1 MWALVRPRRWL
12 LLGGLLLMTVNRAAG
27 LVLPVSTKFLIDD
40 VVGHKRLDLLLPLL
54 GGIAGATLVQ
64 GLAALGLT
72 QLMSKAAQ
80 RLIAEIRVRLH
91 EHLNRL
97 PVAFYDGHKS
107 GDLVSRVMND
117 VEGLRNLIGTGLVEL
132 AGGLLT
138 AGLALV
144 LMVRISP
151 TMTGWTLVCFLV
163 FAGFVWRAFGKL
175 GPIYR
180 ARGVLYG
187 EVSGRLTESMG
198 GVRVVKGYR
207 AEERE
212 HAVFAGG
219 VGRLLANVMQTLD
232 WVSILSLAS
241 TVLVGLATGAVMY
254 VGAREIVA
262 GRLTL
267 GGFVT
272 YTVLAGFV
280 VGPMVQVVSV
290 GSQLAEAAVG
300 MERTRELLRER
311 PEDPDPR
318 RTVELGR
325 ITGEVVFE
333 DVSFAYATGGE
344 VLHSISLRA
353 PAGGVTALVGPS
365 GAGKS
370 TMVGL
375 VAAFHG
381 PTSGRVL
388 VDGVDLSTAT
398 LGSYR
403 SQLGVVL
410 QDTFLF
416 DGTVREN
423 VRFARPEATEADVLA
438 ACRVA
443 RVDEFAERFEK
454 GYDTVVGE
462 RGVKLS
468 MGQRQRVAIA
478 RAVLAAPRILIL
490 DEATSSLDTESEQAI
505 QGALA
510 HLLKGRTTFAIAH
523 RLSTVRRA
531 DQILVVEAGH
541 IVERGTHDELMA
553 RRGRYHEM
561 YSRQMGIDAFVDPVE
576 ASS

>member
-1 MWALVRPRRWL
+1 MA
-12 LLGGLLLMTVNRAAG
+12 VNRAAG

-40 VVGHKRLDLLLPLL
+40 VVGHRRLDLLLPLL
-54 GGIAGATLVQ
+54 GAIAGATLVQ

-80 RLIAEIRVRLH
+80 RLIAEIRVSLH
-91 EHLNRL
+91 AHLTRL
-97 PVAFYDGHKS
+97 PVGFYDAHKS
-107 GDLVSRVMND
+107 GELVSRVLND

-138 AGLALV
+138 AALALV

-151 TMTGWTLVCFLV
+151 AMTGWTLLCLLA
-163 FAGFVWRAFGKL
+163 FAVFVWRAFGTL

-180 ARGVLYG
+180 ARGKLYG

-219 VGRLLANVMQTLD
+219 VGRLLANVVQTLN
-232 WVSILSLAS
+232 WVSVLSLTS
-241 TVLVGLATGAVMY
+241 TVLVGIATGAVMY
-254 VGAREIVA
+254 VGAREMVA
-262 GRLTL
+262 GRLTV

-318 RTVELGR
+318 RTVELPR
-325 ITGEVVFE
+325 IEGEVVFE
-333 DVSFAYATGGE
+333 DVSFSYATGGE
-344 VLHSISLRA
+344 VLHSVSLRA
-353 PAGGVTALVGPS
+353 PRGGVTALVGPS

-370 TMVGL
+370 TLVGL
-375 VAAFHG
+375 VAAFHAPG
-381 PTSGRVL
+381 AGRVL
-388 VDGVDLSTAT
+388 VDGVDLSTVT

-416 DGTVREN
+416 DGSIKEN
-423 VRFARPEATEADVLA
+423 VAFSRPDATEAEILE
-438 ACRVA
+438 ACHIA

-454 GYDTVVGE
+454 KYDTVVGE

-468 MGQRQRVAIA
+468 GGQKQRVLIA
-478 RAVLAAPRILIL
+478 RALAAKPDVLVL
-490 DEATSSLDTESEQAI
+490 DEPTAGVDVVATRSLLEFISQIHEERKLTI
-505 QGALA
+505 
-510 HLLKGRTTFAIAH
+510 LL
-523 RLSTVRRA
+523 V
-531 DQILVVEAGH
+531 
-541 IVERGTHDELMA
+541 THDLRLVRKHAQQVIWLHEGKVLHGTVAELLTPERMA
-553 RRGRYHEM
+553 EIFELEI
-561 YSRQMGIDAFVDPVE
+561 S
-576 ASS
+576 